1 MGQVVQPNFKLH
13 VIVGERQESLGEAE
27 QAMTLCAR
35 WIYEDDLELQSE
47 ISKYC
52 DHGYCHGRGETM
64 SSDGYTMGITIERL
78 PSGNYIMRN
87 ERGYLLCEVI
97 SGSELA
103 KFVEK
108 HLERGLFTLR
118 VLTPGDTMEIN

>member
-1 MGQVVQPNFKLH
+1 
-13 VIVGERQESLGEAE
+13 
-27 QAMTLCAR
+27 
-35 WIYEDDLELQSE
+35 
-47 ISKYC
+47 
-52 DHGYCHGRGETM
+52 M

>member
-1 MGQVVQPNFKLH
+1 
-13 VIVGERQESLGEAE
+13 
-27 QAMTLCAR
+27 
-35 WIYEDDLELQSE
+35 
-47 ISKYC
+47 
-52 DHGYCHGRGETM
+52 M
-64 SSDGYTMGITIERL
+64 SSAGYTMEITIERL

-118 VLTPGDTMEIN
+118 VDAGPTPMAS